1 MYNRTIFYYLFTGI
15 SKVKYKQTNFKPM
28 KNRILLYMVMVFTLT
43 SCEALKDLFSVEVE
57 TTLETDIPVQVLAS
71 GTPLKSAGADVYT
84 YSATGTLT
92 LDENEDL
99 EEYLDVIESITIES
113 VEITIQGL
121 SRDQVIESLVLSVE
135 GIGTLVELTNIT
147 SSSGT
152 FTPDISS
159 TLLDQVCTTLE
170 TEKQITATVTGT
182 SNYAPLQ
189 FTIQLAADVVVKAG
203 LF

>member
-1 MYNRTIFYYLFTGI
+1 
-15 SKVKYKQTNFKPM
+15 M
-28 KNRILLYMVMVFTLT
+28 KNRILLFMVMVFTLT

-57 TTLETDIPVQVLAS
+57 TTLETDIPVEVLAS
-71 GTPLKSAGADVYT
+71 GNPLKSAGADVYT
-84 YSATGTLT
+84 FSTTGTLT

-113 VEITIQGL
+113 VEITVQGL
-121 SRDQVIESLVLSVE
+121 SRDQEIESLTLSVE

-152 FTPDISS
+152 FTPEISS
-159 TLLDQVCTTLE
+159 TLLDQVCASLE

-189 FTIQLAADVVVKAG
+189 FTVQLSVDVVVKAA